1 MSRTNK
7 IEYITNKVNKRN
19 YNIPDIVLNPVL
31 WRKARELADKSYK
44 KPSAY
49 KSGYITKKY
58 KDLGGRFK
66 CCNET
71 KTGLSRW
78 YKEKWV
84 NQRGEVGY
92 KKSGDIYRP
101 TKKITKKTPT
111 TWNELS
117 KKQIKKASSIKKKK
131 GRVKKFSNL

>member
-1 MSRTNK
+1 MSNVKNNK
-7 IEYITNKVNKRN
+7 S
-19 YNIPDIVLNPVL
+19 IPPSIIDPVL
-31 WRKARELADKSYK
+31 WKKARKLADKIYE

-58 KDLGGRFK
+58 KELGGKFK
-66 CCNET
+66 CCNKT

-101 TKKITKKTPT
+101 TKKITKKTPVT
-111 TWNELS
+111 YNELTN
-117 KKQIKKASSIKKKK
+117 KQIKKASSIKKKK
-131 GRVKKFSNL
+131 GRVKKFSEL